1 MLDRVF
7 GPHRSVQR
15 QACIALSALL
25 VVLGLAIIPS
35 MGPSRGLPVA
45 ALGVLAGAVLA
56 RMAENR
62 VAAKASAELLD
73 SMASDLDESS
83 ARKLAEGAR
92 ASSPA
97 RLPVVGGPVGV
108 DGETLPWTDESSSAG

>member
-25 VVLGLAIIPS
+25 IVLGFAIIPS

-45 ALGVLAGAVLA
+45 ALGVLTGAVLA

-73 SMASDLDESS
+73 SMSTDLDEAS
-83 ARKLAEGAR
+83 ARQLADGAR
-92 ASSPA
+92 AASPA
-97 RLPVVGGPVGV
+97 RLPVVDGTLAV
-108 DGETLPWTDESSSAG
+108 DDDSLPWTDEGASTG

>member
-1 MLDRVF
+1 MLDRLF

-15 QACIALSALL
+15 QACIALAALV

-35 MGPSRGLPVA
+35 MGVSRGLPVA
-45 ALGVLAGAVLA
+45 ALGVLSAAVLA

-62 VAAKASAELLD
+62 VAAKASSELLG
-73 SMASDLDESS
+73 SLSDDMDEQS

-92 ASSPA
+92 AASPA
-97 RLPVVGGPVGV
+97 RLPEVEGELAV
-108 DGETLPWTDESSSAG
+108 DDAGLPWTDEGAPTR